1 MQLQNNNYLIL
12 VFFKVLPHHINA
24 KPWEKA
30 IRKIYDV
37 SDVGYDVF
45 AMLLNFKVVYGSVK
59 IERAHFFLQAALL

>member
-37 SDVGYDVF
+37 SDVCYDV
-45 AMLLNFKVVYGSVK
+45 
-59 IERAHFFLQAALL
+59 LQCCLILKLFTEASK

>member
-30 IRKIYDV
+30 IKKNYDV
-37 SDVGYDVF
+37 SDVNYDV
-45 AMLLNFKVVYGSVK
+45 
-59 IERAHFFLQAALL
+59 LQCCLILKLFTKAPK